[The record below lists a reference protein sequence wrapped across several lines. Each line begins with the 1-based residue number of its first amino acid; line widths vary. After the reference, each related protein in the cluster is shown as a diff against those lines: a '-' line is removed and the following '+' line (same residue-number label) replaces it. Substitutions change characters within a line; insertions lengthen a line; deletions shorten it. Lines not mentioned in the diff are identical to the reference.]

1 MTTRRSILLLI
12 PALLL
17 VGLLVRGFSSKI
29 ALRNPSHRSGPYAW
43 PDEGQAAIGTV
54 EKGAIARSADSE
66 TPAPIASMAK
76 LITAMAILERQ
87 PLRPGQAGPT
97 YTIAAKDIET
107 MNAYLA
113 DGGSA
118 LPMLMGM
125 KVTEYEALQRM
136 LIASD
141 NNMADILVERVFG
154 STDGYTS
161 YAEGML
167 NRMGLHHTTV
177 ADASGFSRSTASTPS
192 ELIAIGIAALKDP
205 VIAGIVAQQ
214 HAQLPAAGVITNTN
228 QLLGIDGVIGIKT
241 GTTSE
246 AGSCL
251 LFAARYSSKTK
262 QKGIIVGVIMG
273 DSNHRRLYADCK
285 DLLASAKRALLTNYE
300 KPK

>member
-1 MTTRRSILLLI
+1 MMTRRSILLLI
-12 PALLL
+12 PVLLL

-29 ALRNPSHRSGPYAW
+29 GLGSSPHRNGSYAW
-43 PDEGQAAIGTV
+43 PSCGQAAIGTV
-54 EKGAIARSADSE
+54 EKGVIARSADSE

-87 PLRPGQAGPT
+87 PLSPGQAGPT
-97 YTIAAKDIET
+97 YTIAAKDIES
-107 MNAYLA
+107 MNTYIA

-118 LPMLMGM
+118 LPMFIGM
-125 KVTEYEALQRM
+125 KVTEYQALQRM

-141 NNMADILVERVFG
+141 NNMADVLAERVFG
-154 STDGYTS
+154 STDGYIS
-161 YAEGML
+161 YARDML

-177 ADASGFSRSTASTPS
+177 ADASGFCSSTVGTPS
-192 ELIAIGIAALKDP
+192 DMIAIGIAALRDA
-205 VIAGIVAQQ
+205 VIAGIVARQ
-214 HAQLPAAGVITNTN
+214 HARLPAAGVITNTN

-251 LFAARYSSKTK
+251 LFAAPYASNNK
-262 QKGIIVGVIMG
+262 QKGIIVGVVMG
-273 DSNHRRLYADCK
+273 DRNHRRLYADCK
-285 DLLASAKRALLTNYE
+285 DLLASAKMALQANHE